1 MKLTNS
7 CRASSCRDVLELG
20 LVKRGIAAI
29 TFGVASVASAPV
41 HAESDR
47 QPLVYY
53 RIHTEKVLRN
63 AARMVEPAL
72 SPDEREIQSRVSVRV
87 PLSEEVGAYARR
99 SPSGKPEILIS
110 AGLTRV
116 LEWLATAEISEV
128 HFGTRGCL
136 EDYSTYLLRG
146 IAENSQR
153 VKSGEQPRPV
163 FGPAL
168 YARRN
173 RGACDDLRSDFTSSQ
188 VAGEHFAG
196 AMDASLCFLYLHEFG
211 HHVLHHVGNTESLAI
226 SRAQE
231 AAADAW
237 AISTAFEARFNLAA
251 ASPAFNFVAGLG
263 GGSLEDE
270 VKQTHPL
277 GIRRVVSMLT
287 EARDIMARNSDPHVA
302 DLDRTIAEIRKR
314 IPVR

>member
-1 MKLTNS
+1 
-7 CRASSCRDVLELG
+7 
-20 LVKRGIAAI
+20 
-29 TFGVASVASAPV
+29 
-41 HAESDR
+41 
-47 QPLVYY
+47 
-53 RIHTEKVLRN
+53 
-63 AARMVEPAL
+63 
-72 SPDEREIQSRVSVRV
+72 
-87 PLSEEVGAYARR
+87 
-99 SPSGKPEILIS
+99 
-110 AGLTRV
+110 
-116 LEWLATAEISEV
+116 
-128 HFGTRGCL
+128 
-136 EDYSTYLLRG
+136 
-146 IAENSQR
+146 
-153 VKSGEQPRPV
+153 
-163 FGPAL
+163 
-168 YARRN
+168 
-173 RGACDDLRSDFTSSQ
+173 
-188 VAGEHFAG
+188 
-196 AMDASLCFLYLHEFG
+196 MDASLCFLYLHEFG